1 METLSSSSLYPG
13 INQYRPAPPGLS
25 AGNIVVVVS
34 PSNAEAEQKKFP
46 RKNEAL
52 GAMQIVIAMIH
63 IALGGILF
71 FSSEEFVP
79 LIMTVWYP
87 FWGGGLFFISGN
99 LASTAATKP
108 VEGLA
113 TASHIFNILS
123 GLGAIAGMCLLGIDL
138 INIFYLHHHPV
149 FNPLLNRIGFLSK
162 YIVALSCEGIP
173 NFANYCKTIKTYEMG
188 IVFVMLIFSL
198 LEAVTAF
205 STLQSN
211 KKHKSHADNE
221 EQNVALMSLPQ
232 SSREDGFNVPPPQYA
247 VPEANRYSQLPGSNP
262 GSTFTD

>member
-52 GAMQIVIAMIH
+52 G
-63 IALGGILF
+63 
-71 FSSEEFVP
+71 
-79 LIMTVWYP
+79 
-87 FWGGGLFFISGN
+87 FFISGN